1 MKPVRDILKHSGIYA
16 VGQILSRVASL
27 LLLPLYTRVLTP
39 ADYGCVAIL
48 DLTAGILAVFLG
60 AGMASAVTRFHFDTE
75 HEDERRRVW
84 WTGLIYLACASAVL
98 VVPMWFARGWI
109 ADVTLGSDIADGA
122 KFYTLALATLVLGA
136 FSEVFDAYLRV
147 RKWSGIYISLSLSRL
162 LANVVLN
169 VYFLVELQWGITGLL
184 LGNLLASAFNTL
196 LMFAIF
202 ISFNRK
208 PQACAESETI
218 DESGARAC
226 GVRLNDRQLARKLLA
241 FGSPLIATAVLSMVI
256 HEADR
261 YFLRAYVDL
270 DQVGIYSLAYKIGQ
284 AVNMLCLVPFA
295 AIWGVVVYEIAKQ
308 PDAKKQYAAVFE
320 QFVAGLSL
328 VMLGASLFVK
338 PVLGVLTTSDYSA
351 AADLVPVICLAYLC
365 FSLHEH
371 FRVPVLLSR
380 QTLSLVPVYGFA
392 ALLNVACNLVLIPRW
407 HAEGAAWA
415 SVITYAGFSFFGL
428 LRYRKIDAYPYSF
441 RRSGEIVIGMIF
453 TWTACRL
460 TWDVSLLAGWT
471 MSVAAWLAWAA
482 LLFGRP
488 ALDYILH
495 HRRVAPMVS
504 VLPNVPTQNLTQ

>member
-1 MKPVRDILKHSGIYA
+1 MKSFRDLLKHSGIYA

-48 DLTAGILAVFLG
+48 DLTAGILAVVLG
-60 AGMASAVTRFHFDTE
+60 AGMSSAVTRFHFDAE
-75 HEDERRRVW
+75 QDEDRRRVW
-84 WTGLIYLACASAVL
+84 WTGLIYLALASAVL
-98 VVPMWFARGWI
+98 VVPMWFARGWL

-122 KFYTLALATLVLGA
+122 RFYGLALATLVLGA

-147 RKWSGIYISLSLSRL
+147 RKWSGIYILLSLSRL
-162 LANVVLN
+162 LVNVALN
-169 VYFLVELQWGITGLL
+169 VYFLVELRWGITGLL
-184 LGNLLASAFNTL
+184 LGNLLASAFNGVV
-196 LMFAIF
+196 MFAIF
-202 ISFNRK
+202 AWHEGRASF
-208 PQACAESETI
+208 
-218 DESGARAC
+218 DRA
-226 GVRLNDRQLARKLLA
+226 VARKLLA

-338 PVLGVLTTSDYSA
+338 PVLEVLTTSDYSA

-380 QTLSLVPVYGFA
+380 QTVGLIPVYAFA
-392 ALLNVACNLVLIPRW
+392 ALLNIACNVVLIPTW
-407 HAEGAAWA
+407 HAAGAAWA
-415 SVITYAGFSFFGL
+415 SVLTYAGFSVFGL

-441 RRSGEIVIGMIF
+441 RRSIEIVVGMIF

-460 TWDVSLLAGWT
+460 TWDVSLVVGWT
-471 MSVAAWLAWAA
+471 MSVTAWLAWAG
-482 LLFGRP
+482 LLFGRQ
-488 ALDYILH
+488 ALDFSARH
-495 HRRVAPMVS
+495 VRVAAI
-504 VLPNVPTQNLTQ
+504 VPVMPKTPSQNLTP